1 MSKTSNLV
9 FAGIACFPR
18 SPLADLHGLIRV
30 VVKAGN
36 RHKALSTLHKAGIK
50 QCYFFTITWSAVERA
65 AAKPNAILACA
76 LPFMYLKAE
85 HYEVVEP
92 GHPKKRKRSPKR

>member
-1 MSKTSNLV
+1 MMAAPLV
-9 FAGIACFPR
+9 FAGIACYHR

-50 QCYFFTITWSAVERA
+50 QCYFFTLTWSTVERA
-65 AAKPNAILACA
+65 IAKPGAILACA

-92 GHPKKRKRSPKR
+92 DHPRKRRSRPKK